1 MVFKNG
7 VCKSVLLIRV
17 MELYFLARSKK
28 GLGSTPFTKD
38 LIDNKVL
45 TMFVTNHTE
54 FVKSLF
60 IKKELN
66 CFFLDP
72 KGLKNRIRTLLFE
85 RSGSSKLAHF

>member
-7 VCKSVLLIRV
+7 VCKSVLLIRIRA
-17 MELYFLARSKK
+17 LFFGQIQKRS
-28 GLGSTPFTKD
+28 GFDPFTKD

-54 FVKSLF
+54 FVKTLF

-66 CFFLDP
+66 CFFY
-72 KGLKNRIRTLLFE
+72 I
-85 RSGSSKLAHF
+85 

>member
-66 CFFLDP
+66 CVFFGSERVEKSNSDP
-72 KGLKNRIRTLLFE
+72 TF
-85 RSGSSKLAHF
+85 